1 MLWSLPAWDTT
12 SMSEPPRILL
22 AVPFSPRFDSP
33 HGGRVT
39 AQLLR
44 SLLREHRVALV
55 HLRRPGEPSADPEL
69 AAACELVREVE
80 HSRGRAPDAWRH
92 RLRVLSSPLT
102 GRSTA
107 VATGFVRGLP
117 DLPAATARH
126 FGADVIH
133 VEHDALAYCGPRIR
147 GAAPATILVC
157 QDPGLVTS
165 EHLAAL
171 TSGHQRFAHRL
182 EVRIWRRYW
191 LRSLPSFGA
200 VVTYTDADGDA
211 VRAAVPRVRVETIG
225 LGIEMPPQPLSATGT
240 DASVA
245 FVGGYSHIPN
255 ADAALRLIGSIMP
268 AVRAEHPQTRLVL
281 VGDAPTPEMQRA
293 AGPLDEITGRVAS
306 VVPYV
311 DAAAV
316 IALPIRIGG
325 GMRVKLLEAL
335 AAGKAIVA
343 SPTAVAGLALRD
355 GEHVLLAERDTEFVS
370 AVRSLLRDPVRR
382 AEIATAARGWAEAHL
397 AWRSRV
403 AVYDEL
409 YASLLDGRELRRS
422 EHHLA
427 RAASGE
433 VDGDG

>member
-1 MLWSLPAWDTT
+1 MP
-12 SMSEPPRILL
+12 EPPRILL

-55 HLRRPGEPSADPEL
+55 HLRRPGEPAADPEL

-80 HSRGRAPDAWRH
+80 PAGGRAQDAWRH
-92 RLRVLSSPLT
+92 RLRVVSSPLT

-107 VATGFVRGLP
+107 VAPSFVHALP
-117 DLPAATARH
+117 DLLAATSRR
-126 FGADVIH
+126 FGADVIQ

-147 GAAPATILVC
+147 DAAPATILVSH
-157 QDPGLVTS
+157 DPGLVAS

-171 TSGHQRFAHRL
+171 TSGRQRLAHRL
-182 EVRIWRRYW
+182 ETRIWRRYW
-191 LRSLPSFGA
+191 RRSLPSFGA
-200 VVTYTDADGDA
+200 VVTFADADAAA
-211 VRAAVPRVRVETIG
+211 VRAAVPRLRVETIG
-225 LGIEMPPQPLSATGT
+225 LGIEVPPQPLSATGT

-268 AVRAEHPQTRLVL
+268 AVRAEHPRIRLVL
-281 VGDAPTPEMQRA
+281 VGDGPTPEMQRA

-343 SPTAVAGLALRD
+343 SPAAVAGLALRD
-355 GEHVLLAERDTEFVS
+355 DEHVLLAERDDEFAA
-370 AVRSLLRDPVRR
+370 AVRSLLRHPVRR
-382 AEIATAARGWAEAHL
+382 ARIATAARGWAEANL
-397 AWRSRV
+397 SWRSRV
-403 AVYDEL
+403 IVYDEL
-409 YASLLDGRELRRS
+409 YRSLLDTRDGRAHEDS
-422 EHHLA
+422 
-427 RAASGE
+427 AATGC
-433 VDGDG
+433 